1 MAGLRGV
8 IVDIAPLRAFPDYRR
23 LWGADLVA
31 SAAHE
36 LVAVAVPFQVY
47 VLTGSSL
54 AVGLVGAA
62 ELVPLL
68 LGSLAAGAFVDAHD
82 RRRLILV
89 AQVGAAA
96 CAAGLGAPRG
106 RPGRRRWWRSTR
118 WPRPSRRSRASRRR
132 FGTRASRS

>member
-8 IVDIAPLRAFPDYRR
+8 IVDIAPLRVSPDYRR

-36 LVAVAVPFQVY
+36 IVAVAVPFQVY

-62 ELVPLL
+62 D
-68 LGSLAAGAFVDAHD
+68 SCRCSWD
-82 RRRLILV
+82 RS
-89 AQVGAAA
+89 
-96 CAAGLGAPRG
+96 P
-106 RPGRRRWWRSTR
+106 PGRSSTR
-118 WPRPSRRSRASRRR
+118 MTDA
-132 FGTRASRS
+132 G